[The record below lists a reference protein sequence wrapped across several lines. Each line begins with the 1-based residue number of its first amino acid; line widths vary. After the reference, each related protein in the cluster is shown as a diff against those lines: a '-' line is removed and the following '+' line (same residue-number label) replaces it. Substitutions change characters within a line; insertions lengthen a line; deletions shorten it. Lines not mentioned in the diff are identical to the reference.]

1 MDYIT
6 EAGNRLWGCKYGVVD
21 GKVVNEIY
29 CCQLGDC
36 KNWECYQGVSTDSYA
51 TSVGSDGVWTGA
63 ITHMGYPL
71 FFKENCVHKVYPS
84 NTGAHQIV
92 ETQLRGVQK
101 GSARSLTIVNEVVYY
116 KSPIDI
122 CAYDGSLPQSISD
135 AFGGL
140 MYSDAV
146 GGALGDK
153 LYMTMKNTAG
163 VSPQV
168 QEEYLP

>member
-1 MDYIT
+1 MLH
-6 EAGNRLWGCKYGVVD
+6 LWVLTVYD
-21 GKVVNEIY
+21 
-29 CCQLGDC
+29 
-36 KNWECYQGVSTDSYA
+36 
-51 TSVGSDGVWTGA
+51 GA
-63 ITHMGYPL
+63 ITHMGCPL

-116 KSPIDI
+116 KSPIDV

-146 GGALGDK
+146 GGTLGDK
-153 LYMTMKNTAG
+153 LYMTMKNAAG
-163 VSPQV
+163 VSEMFVFDTEKGIWSKEDGIKASGFAKKGQAPV
-168 QEEYLP
+168 LHRC